1 MGLHDWKPSKNSII
15 FFYLETGSLTMSF
28 IISIRRMIYF
38 LKTLSMRNEEDLT
51 KRILEEQNKNPT
63 PGDFVELVENDFMK
77 IVKTLL

>member
-1 MGLHDWKPSKNSII
+1 
-15 FFYLETGSLTMSF
+15 MSF

-51 KRILEEQNKNPT
+51 KRILEMNKNPT